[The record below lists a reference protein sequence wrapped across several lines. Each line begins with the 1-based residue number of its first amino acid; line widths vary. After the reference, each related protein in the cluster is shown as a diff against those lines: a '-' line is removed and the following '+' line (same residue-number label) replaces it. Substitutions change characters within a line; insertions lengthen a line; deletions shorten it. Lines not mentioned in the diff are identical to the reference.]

1 MSEGSRRRDAASG
14 PERARRYTVRTRTQS
29 GRSGRS
35 RVFTLRER
43 AACSQLCGFHLFYE
57 GDGPRHASYE
67 TVSPSNL
74 GRPLEAVSG
83 AARSADSPDGHEQL
97 RTSIVRPLATPVK

>member
-1 MSEGSRRRDAASG
+1 MTSSSG
-14 PERARRYTVRTRTQS
+14 PQAD
-29 GRSGRS
+29 RSGRS
-35 RVFTLRER
+35 QVFTLRER

-74 GRPLEAVSG
+74 RRPLEAVSG

-97 RTSIVRPLATPVK
+97 RTSIVRPLATAVKLLLDLGLRRFRCLP